1 MPNSR
6 FWSITDLTREFNVTP
21 RTLRFYEDKGLL
33 NPHRDGQRRKYNSR
47 DRARLFYVLRGKRIG
62 LSLEEIRELLDL
74 YDLEGGKKTQLRAA
88 LNTFERQ
95 MEVLD
100 AQKRDIEDAINDLAG
115 HIKRVNDELRIL
127 NN

>member
-1 MPNSR
+1 MLNNR

-33 NPHRDGQRRKYNSR
+33 TPQRDGQRRKYNAR

-74 YDLEGGKKTQLRAA
+74 YDLEGGKKTQLNAA
-88 LNTFERQ
+88 LRTFEKQ
-95 MEVLD
+95 MEVLS
-100 AQKRDIEDAINDLAG
+100 AQKRDIEDAISDLEG
-115 HIKRVNDELRIL
+115 HINRVKDELRTM

>member
-1 MPNSR
+1 MLNNR
-6 FWSITDLTREFNVTP
+6 FWSISDLTREFNVTP

-33 NPHRDGQRRKYNSR
+33 NPERDGQRRKYNSR

-74 YDLEGGKKTQLRAA
+74 YDMEGGKKNQLNAA
-88 LNTFERQ
+88 LRTFEKQ
-95 MEVLD
+95 MEVLNS
-100 AQKRDIEDAINDLAG
+100 QKRDIEDAIKDLDG
-115 HIKRVNDELRIL
+115 HIKRVSDELRIL